1 MTSAF
6 EQLFL
11 DNLPRIERILASIS
25 RRHAFPEAEREE
37 FAAWAKLRLVADDY
51 AVLRKFEGRST
62 LSTYLTTVLAN
73 LFRDYRIHRWGKWRP
88 SAEAR
93 RLGPVA
99 VQLETLLARD
109 GRSLA
114 EAIAQLRGRLDVE
127 RPAEELERL
136 ATRLP
141 QRARRRF
148 EGEESLARLESAEG
162 ADDGVLDAERR
173 ALERQAEQALG
184 RALAGLEPQVRLA
197 LKLRFADGL
206 AVVEIAALLG
216 EPVRPLYARLERSL
230 GALRRALEA
239 EGLDAA
245 RITGLVGWAG
255 LDLRVDFGPPP
266 ESATRRPSN
275 SLERSP

>member
-1 MTSAF
+1 
-6 EQLFL
+6 
-11 DNLPRIERILASIS
+11 
-25 RRHAFPEAEREE
+25 
-37 FAAWAKLRLVADDY
+37 
-51 AVLRKFEGRST
+51 
-62 LSTYLTTVLAN
+62 VLAN

-114 EAIAQLRGRLDVE
+114 EAIAQLRDRLDVE
-127 RPAEELERL
+127 RPADELERL
-136 ATRLP
+136 AARLP
-141 QRARRRF
+141 RRARRRF
-148 EGEESLARLESAEG
+148 EGEEALARLESAEG

-206 AVVEIAALLG
+206 AVVDIAALLG
-216 EPVRPLYARLERSL
+216 EPVRPLYSRLERAL

-245 RITGLVGWAG
+245 RVTGLVGWAG

-266 ESATRRPSN
+266 ERATRRPSN